1 MRVFVTGASGYI
13 GSALVPDLLAAG
25 HQVTALARSDASAAA
40 LAAAG
45 AQAHRGDLDNLSSV
59 RAGAAAA
66 DGVIHLAFGGFADG
80 PAGGQSELRAIETMG
95 DALAGSGRPFVIVS
109 GLLGLAAGR
118 PAAEQDTLDPASP
131 VAAARPGA
139 LAVPALAAR
148 GLRSSIVRL
157 APSVH
162 GEGDHAY
169 LPGLIATARDKGVSG
184 YVGDGS
190 SRWSAVHRLDAAR
203 LFRLALE
210 QAPAGSALHAVAE
223 EGVPTR
229 DIAEAIGHHLN
240 LPAISI
246 PPEHATEHFGSL
258 GMVFAADISASS
270 AMTRQ
275 LVGWQPVHPGLIDD
289 LDKGHYFG
297 TPAAS

>member
-1 MRVFVTGASGYI
+1 MRVFVTGASGFI
-13 GSALVPDLLAAG
+13 GSALVPELLAAG
-25 HQVTALARSDASAAA
+25 HEVTALARSDASAAT
-40 LAAAG
+40 LAAAR
-45 AQAHRGDLDNLSSV
+45 AQVHRGDLDNLSSL
-59 RAGAAAA
+59 RASAADS
-66 DGVIHLAFGGFADG
+66 DGVIHLAFGGFAAG
-80 PAGGQSELRAIETMG
+80 PAAGQAELRAIETMG
-95 DALAGSGRPFVIVS
+95 DALGGSGRPFVIVS

-118 PAAEQDTLDPASP
+118 PATERDTLDHASP

-169 LPGLIATARDKGVSG
+169 LPALIATARKKGVSG

-190 SRWSAVHRLDAAR
+190 SRWSAVHRLDAAH

-210 QAPAGSALHAVAE
+210 QAPAGSTLHAVAE

-229 DIAEAIGHHLN
+229 DIAEAIGRHLN
-240 LPAISI
+240 LPAVSI
-246 PPEHATEHFGSL
+246 PPEQATEHFGPL
-258 GMVFAADISASS
+258 GMVIAADIPASS
-270 AMTRQ
+270 ALTRQ
-275 LVGWQPVHPGLIDD
+275 LVGWQPVHARLIDD
-289 LDKGHYFG
+289 LDKGHYFD
-297 TPAAS
+297 TPATS

>member
-13 GSALVPDLLAAG
+13 GSALVPELLAAG
-25 HQVTALARSDASAAA
+25 HRVTALARSDASAAA

-66 DGVIHLAFGGFADG
+66 DGAIHLAFGGFAAG
-80 PAGGQSELRAIETMG
+80 PAAGQTELRAIETMG

-118 PAAEQDTLDPASP
+118 PATEQDTPDPASP

-139 LAVPALAAR
+139 LAVPSLAAR
-148 GLRSSIVRL
+148 GIRSSIVRL

-190 SRWSAVHRLDAAR
+190 GRWSAVHRLDAAH

-210 QAPAGSALHAVAE
+210 QAPAGSVLHAVAE

-229 DIAEAIGHHLN
+229 DIAEAIGRHLN

-246 PPEHATEHFGSL
+246 PPEQATEHFGPL

-270 AMTRQ
+270 TLTRQ

-297 TPAAS
+297 SAAAS